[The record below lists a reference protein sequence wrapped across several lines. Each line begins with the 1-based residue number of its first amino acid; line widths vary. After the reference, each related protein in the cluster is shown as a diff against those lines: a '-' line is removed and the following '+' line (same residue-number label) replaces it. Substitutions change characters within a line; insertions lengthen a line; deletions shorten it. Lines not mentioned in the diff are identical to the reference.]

1 MLFSTQQH
9 GENNLFDVFPVDL
22 TITEGPRQ
30 AGSAPGG
37 KPFGAFFCELGTDH
51 PIERGLCGLCA
62 QRCAATFEFVFA
74 MGW

>member
-22 TITEGPRQ
+22 SITEGPRQ

-62 QRCAATFEFVFA
+62 QRCAATFKFVFA